1 MPKLK
6 PSTNE
11 RLNRLFVGTMEKYQ
25 KVEAVSDEQLANKV
39 GVTVRTL
46 NNWRNN
52 PEHIELCKLRTICKV
67 LHIPGN
73 EILEFL

>member
-11 RLNRLFVGTMEKYQ
+11 RLNRLFVGTMDKYQ
-25 KVEAVSDEQLANKV
+25 KVEAITDEQLAKKV
-39 GVTVRTL
+39 GVTVRTIQ
-46 NNWRNN
+46 NWRNN
-52 PEHIELCKLRTICKV
+52 PEHIELCKLRIICKT
-67 LHIPGN
+67 LHIPSN

>member
-25 KVEAVSDEQLANKV
+25 KVEAVTDEQLASKV
-39 GVTVRTL
+39 GVTTRTL
-46 NNWRNN
+46 QNWRNN
-52 PEHIELCKLRTICKV
+52 PEHIELCKLRIICKT
-67 LHIPGN
+67 LRIPDN
-73 EILEFL
+73 EILDFL

>member
-6 PSTNE
+6 PSENE
-11 RLNRLFVGTMEKYQ
+11 RLNRLFVGTMDKYM
-25 KVEAVSDEQLANKV
+25 KVEAVTDEQLCKKV
-39 GVTVRTL
+39 GITTRTL
-46 NNWRNN
+46 QNWRNN

>member
-11 RLNRLFVGTMEKYQ
+11 RLNRLFIGTMDKYQ
-25 KVEAVSDEQLANKV
+25 KVEDVSDEQLAKNV
-39 GVTVRTL
+39 GVTVRTIQ
-46 NNWRNN
+46 NWRNN
-52 PEHIELCKLRTICKV
+52 PEHIELCKLRIICKT

-73 EILEFL
+73 EILDFL